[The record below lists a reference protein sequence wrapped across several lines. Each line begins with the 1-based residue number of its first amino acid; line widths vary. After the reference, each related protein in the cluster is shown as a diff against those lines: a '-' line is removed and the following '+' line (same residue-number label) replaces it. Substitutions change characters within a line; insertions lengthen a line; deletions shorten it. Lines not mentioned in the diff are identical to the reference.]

1 MFSLEK
7 WVVFTNVEAGASSIT
22 SAYAAGT
29 AVHQKTCLSL
39 SAAAEGD
46 VGNLGAGGC
55 LSSAEL
61 VAGGLC
67 HSLQNRQPLLREKS
81 RGQVP

>member
-1 MFSLEK
+1 MFPLEK

-46 VGNLGAGGC
+46 VRNLRAGGC
-55 LSSAEL
+55 PCSAKL
-61 VAGGLC
+61 VAGGLY
-67 HSLQNRQPLLREKS
+67 HSLQNRRPLPREKS